1 MKPIIVSPH
10 AFERIQ
16 ERKMT
21 RAEIETAI
29 RTPDLKEPAK
39 RGRLRVSKRFEH
51 RTLDVFYRE
60 TNAAIIFVTA
70 YWRRS

>member
-10 AFERIQ
+10 AFERIH
-16 ERKMT
+16 ERKIV
-21 RAEIETAI
+21 RAEIEVAI

-51 RTLDVFYRE
+51 RMLDVFYKE
-60 TNAAIIFVTA
+60 TNASIIFVTA
-70 YWRRS
+70 YWRKS

>member
-16 ERKMT
+16 ERKIT
-21 RAEIETAI
+21 RIEIETAV
-29 RTPDLKEPAK
+29 RMHDLKEPAK

-51 RTLDVFYRE
+51 HTLDVFYKE
-60 TNAAIIFVTA
+60 TNTALIFVTA
-70 YWRRS
+70 YWRK

>member
-10 AFERIQ
+10 AFERIH
-16 ERKMT
+16 ERKIT
-21 RAEIETAI
+21 RVEIETAI

-51 RTLDVFYRE
+51 RTLDVFYKE
-60 TNAAIIFVTA
+60 TNTAIIFVTA
-70 YWRRS
+70 YWRKL